1 MFVLCEDAKVRIF
14 AANGRKE
21 GELPVGADIRGIE
34 AASDGESL
42 YLASGRDNRITV
54 VDLALAKTI
63 DTHGAPALGPDQAP
77 VTLVVFSDFECPW
90 CTKEAPILQKLLA
103 QNQDR
108 LRIVFK
114 HAPLPSH
121 SRAEGAALAA
131 IAAQLQG
138 KFWPMHDALFAGAPW
153 TAETIQSAALKAG
166 LNMELFRLDQA
177 GTEAAARLAKDRKD
191 ARQAGVASVPA
202 LFVNGYP
209 VRNRSL
215 ASLQSMVDGILAGV
229 EPRP

>member
-1 MFVLCEDAKVRIF
+1 M
-14 AANGRKE
+14 
-21 GELPVGADIRGIE
+21 
-34 AASDGESL
+34 
-42 YLASGRDNRITV
+42 ASGRDNRITV

-191 ARQAGVASVPA
+191 APPGRCGLRAC
-202 LFVNGYP
+202 P
-209 VRNRSL
+209 VRQWLSGEEPFTRL
-215 ASLQSMVDGILAGV
+215 AAIDGGRDPGRGRAQALKFT
-229 EPRP
+229 P